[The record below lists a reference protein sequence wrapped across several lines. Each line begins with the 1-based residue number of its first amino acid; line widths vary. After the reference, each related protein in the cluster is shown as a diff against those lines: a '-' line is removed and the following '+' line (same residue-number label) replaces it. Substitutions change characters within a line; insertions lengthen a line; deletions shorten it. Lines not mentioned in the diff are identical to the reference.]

1 MYRTCLFCGS
11 SLGKNHALKHQPV
24 GRRLAFD
31 HDLGRLWAVCRRC
44 DQWNL
49 VPLDERWEAVEE
61 CEQRFC
67 GTTLRIATSNI
78 GLARLPDGTEL
89 IRIGKPLRPEFAAW
103 RYGDQFGRRR
113 RRMVWLATAGIGAA
127 TSVLVGGVAAV
138 AAAGAGLAG
147 WRLGGAVNRMRD
159 TGRGRTLAVGHA
171 DVVTVGRRPLA
182 DVRVLCGGSWGESW
196 GLYLPHS
203 GGTSVL
209 TGSDAIHGAG
219 VLLARINRFGAFASQ
234 VDLAVDILER
244 HRDAST
250 CFRWAGSR
258 PERERYRL
266 ARLPMAIRL
275 ALEMAAHEETER
287 RILQGELAGYRR
299 RWVRAEEIAGIADGL
314 LVPAHL

>member
-11 SLGKNHALKHQPV
+11 SLGKNHSLEHQPV

-31 HDLGRLWAVCRRC
+31 RHLGRLWAVCRRC

-49 VPLDERWEAVEE
+49 APLDQRWEAVEE
-61 CEQRFC
+61 CEQRFRE
-67 GTTLRIATSNI
+67 TTLRIATSNI
-78 GLARLPDGTEL
+78 GLARLADGTEL
-89 IRIGKPLRPEFAAW
+89 IRIGQPLTPEFAAW

-113 RRMVWLATAGIGAA
+113 RRTLWLATAGIGAA
-127 TSVLVGGVAAV
+127 AGVLLGGVAAV
-138 AAAGAGLAG
+138 AAAGAGMAG
-147 WRLGGAVNRMRD
+147 WRLGGAVTRMRY
-159 TGRGRTLAVGHA
+159 GNRGRSLAVGHA
-171 DVVTVGRRPLA
+171 DVVTVGRQHLA
-182 DVRVLCGGSWGESW
+182 DVRVLCGGSWGDSW

-203 GGTSVL
+203 GGTSIL
-209 TGSDAIHGAG
+209 TGSDAIRGAG
-219 VLLARINRFGAFASQ
+219 VLLARINRFGASASQ

-287 RILQGELAGYRR
+287 RILRGELAGYRR

-314 LVPAHL
+314 LAPAL

>member
-1 MYRTCLFCGS
+1 MYGTCLFCGS
-11 SLGKNHALKHQPV
+11 SLGKNHTLEHQGV

-31 HDLGRLWAVCRRC
+31 HHRGRLWAVCRRC

-49 VPLDERWEAVEE
+49 APLDQRWEAVEE
-61 CEQRFC
+61 CERRFRE
-67 GTTLRIATSNI
+67 TPLQVATSNI
-78 GLARLPDGTEL
+78 GLARMPDGTEL
-89 IRIGKPLRPEFAAW
+89 IRSGEPLRPEFAAW

-113 RRMVWLATAGIGAA
+113 RRTLWLATAGIGAV
-127 TSVLVGGVAAV
+127 TGVLVGGAATLAA
-138 AAAGAGLAG
+138 AAAGMAG
-147 WRLGGAVNRMRD
+147 WRLGGAVTRMQHGR
-159 TGRGRTLAVGHA
+159 RGRTLALGHS
-171 DVVTVGRRPLA
+171 DVVTVGRKHLA
-182 DVRVLCGGSWGESW
+182 EARVLCGGSWGDSW

-209 TGSDAIHGAG
+209 TGADAIRGAG
-219 VLLARINRFGAFASQ
+219 VLLARINRFGALASQ

-244 HRDAST
+244 HRDAAT

-287 RILQGELAGYRR
+287 RILHGELAVYRR
-299 RWVRAEEIAGIADGL
+299 RWARAEEIAGIADGL